1 MFGIVRVVDSRL
13 GVDRLVLLADVGQV
27 VVVVLVFIVEV
38 VDDLGELRDFLAH
51 AMLGCVREQGSGFR
65 TQGLRLGV

>member
-1 MFGIVRVVDSRL
+1 
-13 GVDRLVLLADVGQV
+13 